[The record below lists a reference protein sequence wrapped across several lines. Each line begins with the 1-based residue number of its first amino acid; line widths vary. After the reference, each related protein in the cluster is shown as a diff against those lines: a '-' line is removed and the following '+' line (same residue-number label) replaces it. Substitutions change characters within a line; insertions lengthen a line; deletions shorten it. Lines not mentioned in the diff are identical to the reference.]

1 MDYTDNYDPVPRTL
15 LSYDGEL
22 IDGRDAVI
30 RYRRDE
36 ELQEKYD
43 EAEAA
48 LSDEQMTFDDVKKSL
63 EQNLFK

>member
-1 MDYTDNYDPVPRTL
+1 MDYADNYDPVPRTL

-22 IDGRDAVI
+22 IDGRDAVT

-43 EAEAA
+43 EAEAS
-48 LSDEQMTFDDVKKSL
+48 LDEEQMTFDDVKKSL
-63 EQNLFK
+63 EQSLFK